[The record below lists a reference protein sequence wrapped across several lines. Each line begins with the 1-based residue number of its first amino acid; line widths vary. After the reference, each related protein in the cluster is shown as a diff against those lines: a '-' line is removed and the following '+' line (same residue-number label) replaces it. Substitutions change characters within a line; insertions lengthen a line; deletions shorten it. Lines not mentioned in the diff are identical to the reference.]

1 MIRKMFFCLFCLM
14 FIALLSLPAMA
25 YTLDDIEWSDSAAKS
40 GTLKW
45 GGTLTLDD
53 YTIKVEDFNEDE
65 YVSIGIYRDGV
76 LEKKS
81 PARAGEG
88 FEYRDSENGDDLR
101 ILVKKV
107 TLNLDEWTGNMD
119 NPTAAIEVYDRGIPE
134 MGNSY

>member
-1 MIRKMFFCLFCLM
+1 M
-14 FIALLSLPAMA
+14 FIVLLSLPAMA

-53 YTIKVEDFNEDE
+53 YTIKVEDFNEDG
-65 YVSIGIYRDGV
+65 YVSIGIYRGGV

-88 FEYRDSENGDDLR
+88 FEVQRH
-101 ILVKKV
+101 
-107 TLNLDEWTGNMD
+107 
-119 NPTAAIEVYDRGIPE
+119 
-134 MGNSY
+134 